1 MRNRKLPVVTGLLAC
16 LLAGSSAPASEL
28 YVFPGKGQSEAQM
41 EQDKFSCYQWARKN
55 TGYDPTNPPRVS
67 TTTTSSQP
75 YRPGGDVVRGAA
87 KGAIVAG
94 IADGDAGKGAAV
106 GAIGGGVFGGM
117 RHQRRVESQRQQAA
131 ANQSARSSAMRSD
144 YNRAYSACLEGK
156 GYTVR

>member
-1 MRNRKLPVVTGLLAC
+1 MRSKELLLITCMLGALLTGGAVTA
-16 LLAGSSAPASEL
+16 ADL
-28 YVFPGKGQSEAQM
+28 YVFPSKGQSDAQM
-41 EQDKFSCYQWARKN
+41 EKDKYSCYEWARKN
-55 TGYDPTNPPRVS
+55 TGYDPVNPPQVS
-67 TTTTSSQP
+67 TTTPSSQP
-75 YRPGGDVVRGAA
+75 YRPGRNILGGAA

-117 RHQRRVESQRQQAA
+117 RDQRRVESQRQQAA
-131 ANQSARSSAMRSD
+131 AQQSAQMSAMRSD